1 MSDQLLD
8 RQKTQWIRELKT
20 HELVVDEAI
29 LPKVIKAIPLSEEE
43 ITQAAIELKAGAK
56 DTLNEEV
63 VLEAARKVLADNVI
77 MARKGSAALKS
88 QEPVYC
94 TIGGPTSTSQYSVCI
109 ACGPSSSNNPAL
121 FTLQC
126 APCAPNRPMIGGP
139 GGGVCPVC
147 GPHNYGNFAQPQC
160 SAVFSN
166 QGCIAAFD
174 PIPDWG
180 RPDDLAQ
187 QVSNLQLQ
195 ALQEK
200 LAGR

>member
-43 ITQAAIELKAGAK
+43 ITQ
-56 DTLNEEV
+56 
-63 VLEAARKVLADNVI
+63 
-77 MARKGSAALKS
+77 AALKS